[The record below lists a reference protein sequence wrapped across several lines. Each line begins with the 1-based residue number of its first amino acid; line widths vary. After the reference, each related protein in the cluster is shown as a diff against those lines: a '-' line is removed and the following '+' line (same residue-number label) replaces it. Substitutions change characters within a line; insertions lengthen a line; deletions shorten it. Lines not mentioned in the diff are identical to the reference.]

1 MHQPRPQKAV
11 SLENIEA
18 PAAIGAMQPQTQQ
31 PYSTAFHQ
39 QMPIPIASGYSPTE
53 SHSRHPSYQS
63 HTTGTPLSQIPERAI
78 HAAPFQPHMPGQQ
91 QQQMACPQHN
101 NMGTPGGQAYYGGTP
116 GGYVMQP
123 APQQGYYYPTPPSYP
138 STIASTAGVPAF
150 MPGGTPQDPGSAY
163 GQPGQVD
170 ASGAASSGPRNMV
183 AQEVNGMVYY
193 VDASQMP
200 SVPTY
205 PGYGQAPAQQG
216 GYMSGMG
223 GMVTPVPADGYYYG
237 GQPGMMYYPQ

>member
-1 MHQPRPQKAV
+1 
-11 SLENIEA
+11 
-18 PAAIGAMQPQTQQ
+18 
-31 PYSTAFHQ
+31 
-39 QMPIPIASGYSPTE
+39 
-53 SHSRHPSYQS
+53 
-63 HTTGTPLSQIPERAI
+63 
-78 HAAPFQPHMPGQQ
+78 
-91 QQQMACPQHN
+91 
-101 NMGTPGGQAYYGGTP
+101 MGTPGGQAYYGGTP